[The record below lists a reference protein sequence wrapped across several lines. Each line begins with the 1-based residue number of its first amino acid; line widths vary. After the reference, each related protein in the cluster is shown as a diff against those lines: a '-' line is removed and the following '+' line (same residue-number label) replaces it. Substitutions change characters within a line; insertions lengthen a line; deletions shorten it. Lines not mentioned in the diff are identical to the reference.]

1 MLRIS
6 ATGRRL
12 FKLDSLRILTAMAA
26 RHGMVAHVL
35 DAFVGSDI
43 DKPNYMGILE
53 GLQDFNPEARANSVV
68 LELEILLIA

>member
-1 MLRIS
+1 
-6 ATGRRL
+6 
-12 FKLDSLRILTAMAA
+12 
-26 RHGMVAHVL
+26 MVAHVL